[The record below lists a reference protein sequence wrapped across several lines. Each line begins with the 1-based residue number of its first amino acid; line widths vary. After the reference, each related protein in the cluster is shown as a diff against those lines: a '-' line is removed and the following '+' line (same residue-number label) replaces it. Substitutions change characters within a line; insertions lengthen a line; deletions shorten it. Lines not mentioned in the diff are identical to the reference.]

1 MASANRH
8 LNSYPLSGKDYD
20 AFPTQEEALKTVR
33 ELFSSLKT
41 GMDEVEYGRDGAMR
55 RASSAGGG
63 REAADRSVTAELPKS
78 AILIVVRCAK
88 LRFESHKN
96 KFHLLILQLYP
107 TFFATIFMT
116 KIQCVCKSSVI
127 TFLKF
132 KKGLTVI

>member
-33 ELFSSLKT
+33 ELLGSLKT

-63 REAADRSVTAELPKS
+63 REAADRSVTAESPKS
-78 AILIVVRCAK
+78 AILYNCCQMCQRVK
-88 LRFESHKN
+88 FESHKN
-96 KFHLLILQLYP
+96 K
-107 TFFATIFMT
+107 
-116 KIQCVCKSSVI
+116 
-127 TFLKF
+127 
-132 KKGLTVI
+132 